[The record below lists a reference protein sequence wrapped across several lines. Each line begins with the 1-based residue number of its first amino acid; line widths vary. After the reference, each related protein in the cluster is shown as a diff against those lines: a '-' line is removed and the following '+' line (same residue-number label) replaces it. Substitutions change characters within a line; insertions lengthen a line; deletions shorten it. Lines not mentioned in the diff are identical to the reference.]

1 MTERALSETAM
12 LASLR
17 DIKLPVDAAGG
28 VIAELAATV
37 GISGLVALGVAG
49 VLRVISLKRAEKNG
63 KPLQNHR
70 DALVDL
76 PDADRRLAL
85 LHLLRAHAP
94 ERYAQV
100 RASLYRPSGGVET
113 AELEAEVNRLV

>member
-17 DIKLPVDAAGG
+17 DIELPMAAAGG

-37 GISGLVALGVAG
+37 GISGIVALGVAG
-49 VLRVISLKRAEKNG
+49 LLRAITVKRAEKCQS
-63 KPLQNHR
+63 PLQNHCA
-70 DALVDL
+70 ALADL
-76 PDADRRLAL
+76 PDEERRLAL

-94 ERYAQV
+94 ERYAQL
-100 RASLYRPSGGVET
+100 RTSLYRPSGGVET
-113 AELEAEVNRLV
+113 AVLEAEVNRLV